1 MTEPSP
7 LPTRVFVI
15 ATGLIAAVQLSF
27 AWLAFHPAGRGLF
40 GDEARY
46 LRTAEAIIN
55 GQPGELELLWP
66 PLYPHFLAGVLTP
79 VGAESLAPV
88 YLAQLLLLFATAL
101 VIADLGR
108 AWTCS
113 REVGTLAAMLLLA
126 YPHTVSYAYFLWPEI
141 LHLFL
146 LTAALWVATRRS
158 ERLFWAGVL
167 GVLVG
172 LALLTKSLLTPFI
185 PVFGIALA
193 WRGRIRDRISRC
205 LVAACV
211 LVAVITPTI
220 LHNLNEHGVATIA
233 NSSLF
238 NHWVA
243 LNERS
248 RRNLED
254 IVVSRMYRQ
263 WQRSADSFSERNSF
277 VKQQI
282 ADHYRRNGILKPM
295 LHLASHQYFRLLD
308 RGTFFADMAPGGL
321 QHRPGRT
328 GYQAPPRW
336 LYPALKSLNTVL
348 YAGIL
353 VGAAAAI
360 GLGRPRGPI
369 WIGLTFLAYNLTLLL
384 FVHVKTRYRLQLLP
398 VAVILAATAVSWT
411 WRRGDTSQRLG
422 PIRKG
427 LPAWTVTALL
437 CAALLLFAFAGRWF

>member
-1 MTEPSP
+1 MTETKP
-7 LPTRVFVI
+7 LPTRVFVL
-15 ATGLIAAVQLSF
+15 AAGLIAAVQLSF
-27 AWLAFHPAGRGLF
+27 AWLSLHPPGRGLF
-40 GDEARY
+40 GDEGRY

-66 PLYPHFLAGVLTP
+66 PLYPHFVAGVMAFG
-79 VGAESLAPV
+79 GAESLAPV
-88 YLAQLLLLFATAL
+88 YLAQLLLLFATAFVL
-101 VIADLGR
+101 ADLGR
-108 AWTCS
+108 AWTAS
-113 REVGTLAAMLLLA
+113 REAGALAALVLLA

-146 LTAALWVATRRS
+146 LTAALWVVTRRS
-158 ERLFWAGVL
+158 ERLVWAGVL
-167 GVLVG
+167 GALVG
-172 LALLTKSLLTPFI
+172 LALLTKSLLTPFA
-185 PVFGIALA
+185 PVFGVALA
-193 WRGRIRDRISRC
+193 WHGRIRDRISRC

-211 LVAVITPTI
+211 LTGVITPTI
-220 LHNLNEHGVATIA
+220 LHNLNDHGVATIA

-254 IVVSRMYRQ
+254 IVVSGMYRQ
-263 WQRSADSFSERNSF
+263 WQRSGDTFSERNDF

-282 ADHYRRNGILKPM
+282 VDHYRRNGVLQSM

-308 RGTFFADMAPGGL
+308 RGTFFADMSPGGL
-321 QHRPGRT
+321 QHRAGKT

-336 LYPALKSLNTVL
+336 IYQALKALNTVL

-353 VGAAAAI
+353 VGAALAV

-369 WIGLTFLAYNLTLLL
+369 WIGLTYLAYSLALLL

-398 VAVILAATAVSWT
+398 VALILAASSACWVW
-411 WRRGDTSQRLG
+411 QRAGMPQPLG

-427 LPAWTVTALL
+427 LVPWTVTAFL
-437 CAALLLFAFAGRWF
+437 CAALLLLAFAGRWF